1 MKILVTGGTGQLGT
15 DVTRLLTEKG
25 YEVHSYA
32 REQLDIVNQE
42 QVKQTVEYIQPDVII
57 HTAAYTKV
65 DLAEQEVKRAYQVN
79 ALGARNLAVEAEKY
93 QAKLIHISTD
103 YVFDGQASVPYTEF
117 SEINP
122 QSVYGKSKWAGEQFV
137 RQLCSRF
144 FIVRTSWVYGK
155 HGHNFV
161 KTMLRL
167 AETRNEINVVHDQV
181 GCPTYTVDLAK
192 FLMRLLETEA
202 YGTYHASN
210 TGSCSWYEFACA
222 IFAAAGLTHMK
233 VNPIPTSEYPLPA
246 PRPAY
251 SVLDHM
257 MIRLQGMED
266 LRPWQEALQEFMRE
280 LIRPE

>member
-65 DLAEQEVKRAYQVN
+65 DLAEQEVKHAYQVN

-155 HGHNFV
+155 YGHNFV

-222 IFAAAGLTHMK
+222 IFAAAGLTNMK

-280 LIRPE
+280 FARPE